1 MFKLTI
7 SNMQNSDSRSFEF
20 NDYKTAMSR
29 FHEHMDA
36 NNINEIDFFDDAF
49 DMWFKDQTAV
59 GEYLVAGC
67 GGIGHDVR
75 IELEA
80 IKAFTPIHSNS
91 VAHAPIIETKLR
103 ELGARHIG
111 TNDDMA
117 MDFWQYQN
125 RVFILA
131 NTWTPENGPRLELFC
146 SMEFSTLDSAI
157 RQIENVCRTQTFMA

>member
-1 MFKLTI
+1 
-7 SNMQNSDSRSFEF
+7 MQNSDSRSFEF

-49 DMWFKDQTAV
+49 DMWFKDETAA

-80 IKAFTPIHSNS
+80 IKAFTPVHANSISNL
-91 VAHAPIIETKLR
+91 PTIESKLR
-103 ELGARHIG
+103 QLGARHIG
-111 TNDDMA
+111 RNDDGVGA
-117 MDFWQYQN
+117 FIPSLDFWQFEN
-125 RVFILA
+125 RIFMIREMKS
-131 NTWTPENGPRLELFC
+131 PKNGHHFELYC
-146 SMEFSTLDSAI
+146 SMEFPTLDSAI
-157 RQIENVCRTQTFMA
+157 NQIENICRIQTFMA